1 MNANECDDI
10 VRLVIGRAFVVS
22 NLLGAGFVE
31 KIYENAL
38 AIELREAGSSV
49 RQQHGITVHY
59 KGTIIGSYAADLL
72 IEDAVLVELK
82 AVRALE
88 IAHHT
93 QCLNYLKAT
102 NISLCL
108 LINFGNPRAQ
118 IKRFANT
125 L

>member
-1 MNANECDDI
+1 M
-10 VRLVIGRAFVVS
+10 RLVIGRAFVVS

-38 AIELREAGSSV
+38 AIELREAGLSV

-59 KGTIIGSYAADLL
+59 KGAIIGSYAADLL

-88 IAHHT
+88 VAHHT